1 MRIVKVDPHTAS
13 KSELARVKRAQKLA
27 TRLSDHMDGADL
39 DTVADAL
46 LMLLTG
52 FLVLECAHPMEA
64 AATFAKAL
72 QTNVLYRSNIDTKSA
87 Q

>member
-1 MRIVKVDPHTAS
+1 MRILKVDTHAAS
-13 KSELARVKRAQKLA
+13 KSDIAKVRRAQKLA

-39 DTVADAL
+39 ETVADAL
-46 LMLLTG
+46 LLLLTG
-52 FLVLECAHPMEA
+52 FLVLECEDPMEA

-72 QTNVLYRSNIDTKSA
+72 QANVFYRSNTDTPSV